1 MVSQLQNALH
11 ILRRQQVQARTGL
24 TRSTIYQKIA
34 EGGFPK
40 PVKLSSRAVGW
51 LESDIQGWLQ
61 ARVNAS
67 RSGVSGVTGGQSNE

>member
-34 EGGFPK
+34 EGVFPK

-61 ARVNAS
+61 ARVDAS
-67 RSGVSGVTGGQSNE
+67 RSSFSGVTGGQSDE

>member
-1 MVSQLQNALH
+1 MVSQLENALH
-11 ILRRQQVQARTGL
+11 ILRRKQVQARTGL

-40 PVKLSSRAVGW
+40 PVKLSSRA
-51 LESDIQGWLQ
+51 GWLQ